1 VLGKLLS
8 RRSGRD
14 LAELSYEELLERI
27 EDASERNRVSR
38 DPTVEQEIVRM
49 RELAGIALVRDAEVR
64 AELVEPDF
72 DALPTDTNLPEVSRD
87 QLTPGLIRAAILRH
101 GAILVRGLTDPGA
114 AARLGEEIDRAFAA
128 REALEPMQ
136 SDPDGYYEELG
147 PEPPFDP
154 IMERHWVK
162 EGGGLL
168 AADSPKVAFQ
178 MTELFDSAQLREV
191 VGGYLQEAPC
201 FSAHKTT
208 LRKATPDVPGAW
220 HQDGK
225 FLGDVNSVNLW
236 LSLSHCGDTAPGMD
250 LVPRRLEEIV
260 SAGVGEEGF
269 QKIVVT
275 QEQAEA
281 LAEPAG
287 GIVRPIFEPGDAM
300 FFDHLYLHQTASD
313 PSMPDPRYAV
323 ESWFFGP
330 SAFPEGYLPLA
341 Y

>member
-14 LAELSYEELLERI
+14 GSGLTYDELI
-27 EDASERNRVSR
+27 EQIDDVSERNRASR
-38 DPTVEQEIVRM
+38 DPDLEREILRL
-49 RELAGIALVRDAEVR
+49 RQLAGLALVREAEQR
-64 AELVEPDF
+64 AELAEPDYQ
-72 DALPTDTNLPEVSRD
+72 ALPDGTNLPEVGPEE
-87 QLTPGLIRAAILRH
+87 LTPALIRAAILRH
-101 GAILVRGLTDPGA
+101 GAILVRGLVDRAGA
-114 AARLGEEIDRAFAA
+114 TSLGAEIDRAFEA
-128 REALEPMQ
+128 RSTANGGGSHQP
-136 SDPDGYYEELG
+136 GYYEEL
-147 PEPPFDP
+147 PPIPPNQP
-154 IMERHWVK
+154 IMERKYV
-162 EGGGLL
+162 EAGGGVL
-168 AADSPKVAFQ
+168 AADSPHVAFAMADLLGQ
-178 MTELFDSAQLREV
+178 ADLRDL
-191 VGGYLQEAPC
+191 VGGYLGEAPS

-236 LSLSHCGDTAPGMD
+236 LALSHCGDTAPGMD

-260 SAGVGEEGF
+260 SAGVGDEGF
-269 QKIVVT
+269 EKIVVT
-275 QEQAEA
+275 QDHAEA

-313 PSMPDPRYAV
+313 PSMPNPRFAL

-330 SAFPEGYLPLA
+330 SAFPEGYIPLA